1 MPHKLIG
8 ALLNAL
14 EKTLSSLDDNEPK
27 PQPEPQPEP
36 KLKNIVDI
44 AVSSEPL
51 STLVSLLGSFDLVDA
66 VKNSEGVT
74 VFAPTNRAFEQI
86 KEVIPTLSRDQI
98 KDILLS
104 HVVPQKIKVAKK
116 EDPKPPCY
124 KRGHGDDDNK
134 DIMCPGDSDCE
145 DISTLG
151 SLKLK
156 VKKGETSKFVV
167 EAPGSKANILFENI
181 EASNGIVHVIDAVL
195 LPAPKKEEEEDESL
209 DDLLRKLLKLL
220 M

>member
-27 PQPEPQPEP
+27 PEP
-36 KLKNIVDI
+36 KPELKNIVDI

-124 KRGHGDDDNK
+124 KRGDDDHDDK
-134 DIMCPGDSDCE
+134 DIMCPDDSDCE

-195 LPAPKKEEEEDESL
+195 LPAPEKEEEEESL